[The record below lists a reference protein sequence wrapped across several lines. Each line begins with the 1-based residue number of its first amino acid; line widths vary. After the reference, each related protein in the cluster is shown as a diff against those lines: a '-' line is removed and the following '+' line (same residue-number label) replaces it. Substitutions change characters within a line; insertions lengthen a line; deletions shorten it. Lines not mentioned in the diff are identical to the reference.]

1 MCHKCGSNKDHKI
14 ASLALA
20 EARES
25 PVMMQ
30 VGCVATLNG
39 KPIAQGHNHYRT
51 HSKDKIICNTFT
63 CHAECDVMHKLSNMF
78 RHDPTRSSKVVQ
90 EGSALYR

>member
-1 MCHKCGSNKDHKI
+1 MCHTCISHKDETIAAIATTEAHK
-14 ASLALA
+14 
-20 EARES
+20 S

-39 KPIAQGHNHYRT
+39 RPIAQGHNHYRT
-51 HSKDKIICNTFT
+51 YSKDRIIRDTFT

-78 RHDPTRSSKVVQ
+78 RHDSKRLSKVVQ
-90 EGSALYR
+90 EGCAIYC